1 MKKYS
6 IYLLT
11 LSVFLT
17 GCSKHQVQADK
28 NHKHI
33 KYNHVSKSEIKE
45 ICDVTYNKILSMNKI
60 CIDEDKTQK
69 ITSIAHRLLSTL
81 DNYNMK
87 DWEIIVLER
96 KEINA
101 VCLANGKIFINSGIF
116 RAAKSDG
123 QIAAI
128 LAHEISHVLLNHG
141 EEKIK
146 RSSISNKMQITG
158 TVIAGIFNPLL
169 IIPFLTIS
177 EGAKYSILS
186 HHTKNEENEADKNS
200 LVLLKNAGYD
210 VSETV
215 KLWSNMKMINTRKSK
230 LNTSSHLNYNE
241 RIVQL
246 KYMINQMKKRDVNKG

>member
-11 LSVFLT
+11 LSVFLS
-17 GCSKHQVQADK
+17 GCSKHQVHVDK

-33 KYNHVSKSEIKE
+33 KYNHVSKNEIKE
-45 ICDVTYNKILSMNKI
+45 ICDVTYNKILSKNKI
-60 CIDEDKTQK
+60 CIDESKTQK
-69 ITSIAHRLLSTL
+69 ITTISNRLLSTL
-81 DNYNMK
+81 DNYNIK
-87 DWEIIVLER
+87 DWEIIVLEK

-116 RAAKSDG
+116 RVAKNDD

-200 LVLLKNAGYD
+200 LILLKNAGYN
-210 VSETV
+210 VNETV
-215 KLWSNMKMINTRKSK
+215 NLWSNIKMVNTKKSK
-230 LNTSSHLNYNE
+230 TTTSTHLNYNE

-246 KYMINQMKKRDVNKG
+246 KYLINQMKKRGQTRG

>member
-17 GCSKHQVQADK
+17 GCSKHQMHTDK

-33 KYNHVSKSEIKE
+33 KYNHVSKNEIKE
-45 ICDVTYNKILSMNKI
+45 ICDITYKKILSMNKI

-81 DNYNMK
+81 DNYHME

-116 RAAKSDG
+116 RAAKNDG

-141 EEKIK
+141 EEK
-146 RSSISNKMQITG
+146 
-158 TVIAGIFNPLL
+158 
-169 IIPFLTIS
+169 
-177 EGAKYSILS
+177 
-186 HHTKNEENEADKNS
+186 
-200 LVLLKNAGYD
+200 
-210 VSETV
+210 
-215 KLWSNMKMINTRKSK
+215 
-230 LNTSSHLNYNE
+230 
-241 RIVQL
+241 
-246 KYMINQMKKRDVNKG
+246 